1 MTVELAPITDADV
14 AAVADFLHANL
25 IERVPRARSYLVVP
39 WKVEPPNRGFM
50 LLRDGQHVVGAYLAF
65 YSERLVAG
73 RMERFCNLGAWCAL
87 PGYGFHSVRLLKA
100 LLAQDGY
107 HRSPYSRSGCTPD
120 LHGSALVGSAELF
133 SSAYPRRPAR
143 SAS

>member
-14 AAVADFLHANL
+14 AAVADFLHAKL

-50 LLRDGQHVVGAYLAF
+50 VRDGQHVVGAYLAF

-73 RMERFCNLGAWCAL
+73 RMERFCNLGACYVL
-87 PGYGFHSVRLLKA
+87 PVYGFHSVRLLKA
-100 LLAQDGY
+100 LLAKDGY
-107 HRSPYSRSGCTPD
+107 HRSPHSRSGCTPD
-120 LHGSALVGSAELF
+120 LQGSALVGSAELF
-133 SSAYPRRPAR
+133 
-143 SAS
+143 